1 MHNPQEEVFKVLK
14 ELAIEYQIINHPNVF
29 TVDDMF
35 NLNITQYG
43 DVCKNLFLSDAKG
56 KRHFVVVLD
65 KDKKAD
71 LKSIQKQV
79 GCLRLSFASEERL
92 FKYLNLHKGEVTPLG
107 IINDP
112 DALVEVVLDN
122 DLVGKSKLGFHP
134 NDNTATVWISFDA
147 LKKVIEQ
154 NGNMIHFVTLENK
167 QDLLSCLPHSRV
179 L

>member
-1 MHNPQEEVFKVLK
+1 MNPQEKVLK
-14 ELAIEYQIINHPNVF
+14 MLNALNIEYHMINHPAVF
-29 TVDDMF
+29 TVEDMS

-56 KRHFVVVLD
+56 KRHFLVVLD

-71 LKSIQKQV
+71 LKSIQKQL
-79 GCLRLSFASEERL
+79 GCTRLSFVSEERL
-92 FKYLNLHKGEVTPLG
+92 SKYLHLQKGEVTPLG

-122 DLVGKSKLGFHP
+122 DLAGKNKLGFHP

-147 LKKVIEQ
+147 LKEIIEQ
-154 NGNMIHFVTLENK
+154 NGNLIHFVTI
-167 QDLLSCLPHSRV
+167 
-179 L
+179 